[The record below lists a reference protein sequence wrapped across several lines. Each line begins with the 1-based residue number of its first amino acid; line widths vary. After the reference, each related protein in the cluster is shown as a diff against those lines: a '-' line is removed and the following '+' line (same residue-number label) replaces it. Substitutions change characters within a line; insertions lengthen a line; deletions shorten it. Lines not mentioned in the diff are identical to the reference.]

1 MCVISNMVLEIPN
14 KMLEMNKMEGC
25 EMGNIGWIIVFVGT
39 GLFLGIIGMLRM
51 FRGKKSEYKLQ
62 EEKNSSQGLAA
73 LGSTF
78 VVLGIVLGTTTDR
91 LIGYSFI
98 GAGVVLSIIGAI
110 KSRRKE
116 QRSSMEM
123 R

>member
-1 MCVISNMVLEIPN
+1 MCVISNIVLEIPN

-25 EMGNIGWIIVFVGT
+25 EMGNIGWIIVFMGT
-39 GLFLGIIGMLRM
+39 GILIGIIGAWRML
-51 FRGKKSEYKLQ
+51 RGKKSEYKLQ
-62 EEKNSSQGLAA
+62 EKKNSSQGLMT

-78 VVLGIVLGTTTDR
+78 VVLGIVFGTDR

-98 GAGVVLSIIGAI
+98 GAGVLLSVIGAI

-116 QRSSMEM
+116 QRTSMEV

>member
-1 MCVISNMVLEIPN
+1 MCVVSNIILGIPH

-25 EMGNIGWIIVFVGT
+25 EMGNIGWIIVFMGT
-39 GLFLGIIGMLRM
+39 GLFLGIIGAWGMLQS
-51 FRGKKSEYKLQ
+51 KKSEYKVQ
-62 EEKNSSQGLAA
+62 EEKDSSQGLVA

-78 VVLGIVLGTTTDR
+78 VVLGIVFGTDR

-98 GAGVVLSIIGAI
+98 GAGVLLSVIGAI
-110 KSRRKE
+110 KSRKKE
-116 QRSSMEM
+116 QRTSMEL